1 MLEDEVICDVS
12 RARELPVHNPED
24 DRVMGQH
31 PCVAASPDLVAM
43 RARMALAAWGR
54 RDAFDERAEARI
66 PRFFRAYRGID
77 HHKG

>member
-1 MLEDEVICDVS
+1 
-12 RARELPVHNPED
+12 
-24 DRVMGQH
+24 
-31 PCVAASPDLVAM
+31 M

-54 RDAFDERAEARI
+54 RDAFDERDEARI